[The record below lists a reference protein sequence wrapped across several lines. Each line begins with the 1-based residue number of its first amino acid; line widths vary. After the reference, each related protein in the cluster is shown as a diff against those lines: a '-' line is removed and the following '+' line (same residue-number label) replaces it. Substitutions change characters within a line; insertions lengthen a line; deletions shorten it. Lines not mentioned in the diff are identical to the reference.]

1 MNSTGLQFKQGS
13 SQIRDFQNIVDPGP
27 GPPGPKLLK
36 FWAQL
41 VLFTLFQPRIHS
53 LKMMNW
59 YWSSLNHWNPM
70 HIIICLQVQFDNMWP
85 YYITE
90 SYIKRYFRWVWS
102 FEGYFIWLKA
112 DENLFNSV
120 LLTVL
125 LKICS
130 KLNITRGDKLVISKF
145 RYLLRE

>member
-1 MNSTGLQFKQGS
+1 MIIFWIRQVFSLSRDPVRSEIFKILNFLNFEPS
-13 SQIRDFQNIVDPGP
+13 WFCSHFFKPG
-27 GPPGPKLLK
+27 
-36 FWAQL
+36 
-41 VLFTLFQPRIHS
+41 IHS

-59 YWSSLNHWNPM
+59 YRSSLNHWNPL
-70 HIIICLQVQFDNMWP
+70 HIIICLQVHFDNMWP

-90 SYIKRYFRWVWS
+90 SYKKRYFRWVWS

-112 DENLFNSV
+112 DENLLNSV